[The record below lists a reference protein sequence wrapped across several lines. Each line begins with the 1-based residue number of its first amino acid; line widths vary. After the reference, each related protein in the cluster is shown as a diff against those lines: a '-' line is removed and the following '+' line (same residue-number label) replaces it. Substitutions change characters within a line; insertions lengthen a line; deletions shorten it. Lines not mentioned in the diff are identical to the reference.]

1 MRNLRSRTPLQ
12 EIMRAENKPK
22 LLVVD
27 DEEIALANLVHVLQ
41 KEGYEVVGVQS
52 GPDALARLEQEEF
65 CVVVTD
71 LRMPKVDGVE
81 ILERCRELHPH
92 TQVIMITGYATIDSA
107 EEAMKK
113 GAYHFIAKPFKLD
126 EVRKA
131 VAEAVNEYKLR
142 KK

>member
-1 MRNLRSRTPLQ
+1 MS
-12 EIMRAENKPK
+12 NKPK

-41 KEGYEVVGVQS
+41 KEGYEVVGLQS
-52 GPDALARLEQEEF
+52 GPDTLARLEQEEF